1 MPNRWEFQLPTRIQF
16 GRGNLRKLGEIAKG
30 FGDSAMLVGYR
41 DRSGLDETY
50 EKAARLLNEAGL
62 KVTEFFEIPPDP
74 EAELAVEGA
83 RLAKEAGVDV
93 VVGLGGGSPI
103 DAAKGIAA
111 MVKMGGDSL
120 WAYAGTNPDFRPVTD
135 SLPLIA
141 VPTTSGTGTEV
152 TAVAVFNH
160 RGVGNMP
167 EFPLKASIAGPAVL
181 PRVALVDPDLT
192 LGCPPRLTAACGADA
207 LGHAIE
213 ACMSRRRNPFS
224 SALAGKAVALIVEN
238 LPSAVEHP
246 GDAELRE
253 RLALASN
260 MAGAAFSVSS
270 VVMTH
275 SIAHALGAVLHTP
288 HGEAIAVATPLSLRY
303 NAECCTDVYS
313 ELADYC
319 GLRGDS
325 PEAKAGRFVER
336 IVELLEAAGLPT
348 RVAVPDDAPDD
359 LAGKLARNAF
369 ESTLK
374 PLEWNPRKIDEATL
388 RRLFEEI
395 L

>member
-1 MPNRWEFQLPTRIQF
+1 
-16 GRGNLRKLGEIAKG
+16 
-30 FGDSAMLVGYR
+30 

-260 MAGAAFSVSS
+260 MAGVAFSVSS

-275 SIAHALGAVLHTP
+275 SIAHALGALLHTP
-288 HGEAIAVATPLSLRY
+288 HGEAIAVATPLNLRY